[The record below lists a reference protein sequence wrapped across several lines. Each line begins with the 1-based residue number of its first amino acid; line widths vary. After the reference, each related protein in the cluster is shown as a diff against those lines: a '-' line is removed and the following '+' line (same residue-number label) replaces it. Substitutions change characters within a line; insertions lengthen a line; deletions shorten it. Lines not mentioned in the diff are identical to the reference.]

1 MFCRLRGRVYSLVQ
15 TPHCRYSSTTVP
27 ARTSEPLRILFCGS
41 DNFSIASLRAV
52 ADAKRHVPKL
62 IESIDVVHRPAKPTG
77 RGLKKLREVPIKQ
90 VATEELNLPTH
101 VIDTFTGWTPPN
113 PIDVVIAVSFGLL
126 VPPRILNY
134 AQYGGL
140 NVHPSL
146 LPDLRGPAPIEHAI
160 LKRRQYT
167 GVSVQTLHPRHF
179 DQGAIL
185 AQTPMPGHEISLS
198 RDTPDMARVV
208 EQQLATAGAE
218 MLVDV
223 LKQRKFVPPRE
234 DVGWYAH
241 SNGPIDHAPK
251 ITKQDRYVDFEKHT
265 AADVIAKWNALGDLW
280 CLLPTGERLILH
292 DVLDPMLPDDD
303 EYVTMKP
310 GLFVDSDLE
319 GFLWFRGACGKMGN
333 VLSSTLEGGKKGQG
347 NAKLLQLFGPPR
359 NPSLGDM
366 PLMRPLHRVI

>member
-1 MFCRLRGRVYSLVQ
+1 MIWRLRSPVRSLIA
-15 TPHCRYSSTTVP
+15 TPPCRCSSTSAP

-41 DNFSIASLRAV
+41 DAFSIASLRAV
-52 ADAKRHVPKL
+52 ADAKRHVPGL
-62 IESIDVVHRPAKPTG
+62 IESIDVIHRPAKPTG
-77 RGLKKLREVPIKQ
+77 RGLKTLREVPIKQ

-146 LPDLRGPAPIEHAI
+146 LPDLRGPAPVSHAI

-179 DQGAIL
+179 DQGTIL
-185 AQTPMPGHEISLS
+185 AQTPMPGYEIAIPSEPSPETAQIL
-198 RDTPDMARVV
+198 
-208 EQQLATAGAE
+208 EQRLAAAGAE

-223 LKQRKFVPPRE
+223 LKERRFVSPHE

-241 SNGPIDHAPK
+241 SDGPIDHAPK
-251 ITKQDRYVDFEKHT
+251 ITKQDRFVDFRKDSL
-265 AADVIAKWNALGDLW
+265 ADVIAKHNALGDLW
-280 CLLPTGERLILH
+280 CLLPTGDRLIIH
-292 DVLDPMLPDDD
+292 DIIPHNAD
-303 EYVTMKP
+303 ESQLSTMEP
-310 GLFVDSDLE
+310 GLFVDSQTRNVLM
-319 GFLWFRGACGKMGN
+319 FKGACGEAGH
-333 VLSSTLEGGKKGQG
+333 VLQSTLQGHKKGSG
-347 NAKLLQLFGPPR
+347 NAKLLSLFGPSA
-359 NPSLGDM
+359 NASVGDDA
-366 PLMRPLHRVI
+366 LTSTLYRVI